1 MPSSYYSSDKRNP
14 FLRTRKKRL
23 SHLSTLRDVEARQ
36 TSWMDRPTP
45 GRFLAQNLKDV
56 GELLTHIQMLQEE
69 GSLANSPNLFKN
81 YLARASKE
89 LVDLCKLITERM
101 RGAQDMEILEA
112 TASLI
117 NELALSETD
126 DSKLEALASTME
138 EIQPTGTAIAAALST
153 ANEMTVTDD
162 RSSLDFDRGKLVVHA
177 DFDIS
182 VAFVGKSPMDFTV
195 KADQK
200 IDFDDIKLKSDT

>member
-1 MPSSYYSSDKRNP
+1 MPSSYYTPDKHNP

-23 SHLSTLRDVEARQ
+23 SHLSTLRDAESRQ

-56 GELLTHIQMLQEE
+56 GDLLTHIQMLQEE

-126 DSKLEALASTME
+126 DAKLEALAASLD
-138 EIQPTGTAIAAALST
+138 EIQPTGTAISAALST
-153 ANEMTVTDD
+153 ANEMTVTED
-162 RSSLDFDRGKLVVHA
+162 RSSLDLDRGKLVVHA

-182 VAFVGKSPMDFTV
+182 VAFAGKQPIDFTV

-200 IDFDDIKLKSDT
+200 IDFDDIQLKSDS